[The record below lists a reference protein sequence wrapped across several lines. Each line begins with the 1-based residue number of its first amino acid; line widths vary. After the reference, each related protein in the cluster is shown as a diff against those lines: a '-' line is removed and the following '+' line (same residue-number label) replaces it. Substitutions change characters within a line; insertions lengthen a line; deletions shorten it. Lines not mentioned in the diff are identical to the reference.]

1 MDYLVKST
9 FIRSGCL
16 HGYCNLVPGMTI
28 SFFSYSDLNEISTS
42 VASDKVKA
50 ELKGNAT
57 NPTHELIMLSLPAI
71 LGQAIDPF
79 AQLMETAFIG
89 RLGK

>member
-1 MDYLVKST
+1 M
-9 FIRSGCL
+9 
-16 HGYCNLVPGMTI
+16 
-28 SFFSYSDLNEISTS
+28 NEISTS
-42 VASDKVKA
+42 VASDKTKA

-57 NPTHELIMLSLPAI
+57 NPTHELVMLSLPAI

>member
-1 MDYLVKST
+1 MS
-9 FIRSGCL
+9 I
-16 HGYCNLVPGMTI
+16 
-28 SFFSYSDLNEISTS
+28 
-42 VASDKVKA
+42 ASDKVKA